1 MKKNF
6 FKKLIIV
13 FFITVIGAFANGN
26 SAKKTKT
33 VRVLNVDVK
42 FRLNRQNSLH

>member
-6 FKKLIIV
+6 LKKLIIV
-13 FFITVIGAFANGN
+13 FFITVIGVFANGN

-42 FRLNRQNSLH
+42 ISIEQANSLH